1 MACLTCQVAG
11 KLIGLGFISMGT
23 LLHVVFHPPQDW
35 PTIFHM
41 LASEFQRVAR
51 AIYSLFQASVSCLP
65 ISNGQSSISVY

>member
-23 LLHVVFHPPQDW
+23 SFHVVFHPPLDW

-41 LASEFQRVAR
+41 LASQFQRVAR
-51 AIYSLFQASVSCLP
+51 AIYSFQASVSCLP
-65 ISNGQSSISVY
+65 ISNGQRSISVY